1 MKLADLVAMLA
12 LEEPPVR
19 FTAYDGSSFG
29 RADAPVTLELAT
41 ERGLRYLATAPG
53 DLGLVRAYVAGDLL
67 LHGAPPGDPYPAL
80 KLLGNWRF
88 RRPSAK
94 ELTTLLPALGWR
106 NLIPPPP
113 PPQ

>member
-53 DLGLVRAYVAGDLL
+53 DLGRYGAIPRSDLFPPRFSLDQPPRTFHLDGCRCDSRLGD
-67 LHGAPPGDPYPAL
+67 HDQG
-80 KLLGNWRF
+80 F
-88 RRPSAK
+88 R
-94 ELTTLLPALGWR
+94 
-106 NLIPPPP
+106 
-113 PPQ
+113 